1 MVWIAQFDSKTCMF
15 FNSKTDRNYPN
26 ATLCIFPQV
35 GALPTTE
42 LTLHPKLTLFY
53 PTHYIMLLL
62 NIWPIFWGKYK
73 NKHFH
78 TVKNLPCKQVCN
90 SFLTRMFVESLYD
103 FSVYIELKE
112 ISFFSFSLFWLGY
125 FGWWS
130 WLGAKK

>member
-1 MVWIAQFDSKTCMF
+1 M
-15 FNSKTDRNYPN
+15 
-26 ATLCIFPQV
+26 CIFPSI

-42 LTLHPKLTLFY
+42 LTLYPKLTLFY
-53 PTHYIMLLL
+53 PTQYIMPLL
-62 NIWPIFWGKYK
+62 NIWPIFGAKYK

-112 ISFFSFSLFWLGY
+112 ISFFFLSLYSGLDILADEVGSEPKNKSYEIRDWEERITWLATR
-125 FGWWS
+125 
-130 WLGAKK
+130 LQAL